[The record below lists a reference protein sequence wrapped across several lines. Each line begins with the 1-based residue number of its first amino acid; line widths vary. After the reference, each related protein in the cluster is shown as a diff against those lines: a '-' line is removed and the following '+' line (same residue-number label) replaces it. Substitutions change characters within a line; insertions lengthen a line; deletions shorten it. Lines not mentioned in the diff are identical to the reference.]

1 MAFLTME
8 VSGRHARTRPITCGA
23 VLPANQPDPAT
34 DYASRDVARV
44 VSDVSVLCPRAVV
57 HTGNSS
63 GWGRTFGRDEP
74 FRTGLHASSAPDDP
88 AATCRRAAMFSVGRP
103 HGKQLLFSERCSRR
117 PLVAR

>member
-1 MAFLTME
+1 ME
-8 VSGRHARTRPITCGA
+8 VSGRHARTRPITCDT

-63 GWGRTFGRDEP
+63 GWAAR
-74 FRTGLHASSAPDDP
+74 S
-88 AATCRRAAMFSVGRP
+88 AATSY
-103 HGKQLLFSERCSRR
+103 SERACTRHLLLMIPPPRAVERPCSRR
-117 PLVAR
+117 VRPQGVRLLIS